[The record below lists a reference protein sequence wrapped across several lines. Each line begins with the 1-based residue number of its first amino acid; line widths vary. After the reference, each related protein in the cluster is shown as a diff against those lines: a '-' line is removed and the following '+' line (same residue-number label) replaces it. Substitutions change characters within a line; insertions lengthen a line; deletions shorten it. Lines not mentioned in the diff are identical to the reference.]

1 MQKFAV
7 ALIALVAIF
16 ATVVPTVLA
25 TPGLSEMKRETNA
38 QRFARGMAPLA
49 PTRRHSA
56 RRHGHSPVPVS

>member
-25 TPGLSEMKRETNA
+25 APGLSQLKRETNA
-38 QRFARGMAPLA
+38 RRFARGLAPLP
-49 PTRRHSA
+49 PTRRGGA
-56 RRHGHSPVPVS
+56 MRPRTSPVPAP

>member
-38 QRFARGMAPLA
+38 QRFARGIAPLA
-49 PTRRHSA
+49 PTRCHS
-56 RRHGHSPVPVS
+56 